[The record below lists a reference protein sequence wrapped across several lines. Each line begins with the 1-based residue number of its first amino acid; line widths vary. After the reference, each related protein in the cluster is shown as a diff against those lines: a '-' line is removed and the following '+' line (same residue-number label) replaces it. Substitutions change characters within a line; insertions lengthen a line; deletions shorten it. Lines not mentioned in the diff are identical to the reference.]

1 MQRAGIVDIDTHS
14 GLLKGVRYVPSPN
27 CDARPADARIEVLI
41 VHAISLPPGEF
52 GGSAIDRLFCN
63 ALEAR
68 EHPYYEEVCEL
79 RVSAHVLIRRDGELT
94 QFVPFHMRAWHAGES
109 LCEGRARVND
119 FSIGVE
125 LEGCDNTPFEGVQ
138 YEALTTLTK
147 ALMRT
152 YPALTRQRIYGHC
165 HIAPQRKTDP
175 GPCFDWG
182 RYLDK
187 L

>member
-1 MQRAGIVDIDTHS
+1 MDIDTHS

-68 EHPYYEEVCEL
+68 EHPYYEELCEL
-79 RVSAHVLIRRDGELT
+79 HVSAHVLIRRDGELT

-125 LEGCDNTPFEGVQ
+125 LEGCDDTPFEGVQ